1 MTRGSR
7 RLLSILILVGRGGGL
22 KGILLFGLSVT
33 LALGFPYALPQADAQ
48 GKVRHIG
55 YLSPGPPPGG
65 GFHPIEPFREGLLE
79 VGYVVGQSLVMD
91 ERYAS
96 GKDHLLPDL
105 AADLVRRN
113 ADLIVTVGDQ
123 ATAAAAKAT
132 RDIPIVT
139 AVSTDPVGIGLVVSL
154 ARPGGNITGLTTISP
169 ELGGKRLDLLK
180 QVVPRVSRIAV
191 LWNANNRGK
200 AAELRELE
208 TAAHRLAITVWS
220 IEIRGQADF
229 ERAFRTINRERAD
242 ALSTLRE
249 PLIQGHQ
256 KQIVQFAARSR
267 LPDMHV
273 GSEWADDGGLMAYGP
288 SVREIFRRSAV
299 YVDKILRGAKPAD
312 LPIEQP
318 TRFELVINLKTAKTL
333 GLTIPKSVLLQAD
346 RVIE

>member
-1 MTRGSR
+1 MLLNIIAVACR
-7 RLLSILILVGRGGGL
+7 RGGL
-22 KGILLFGLSVT
+22 KGIVLVGLSIT
-33 LALGFPYALPQADAQ
+33 LALWFPCAPLQADAQ

-55 YLSPGPPPGG
+55 FLSPGPPPGA
-65 GFHPIEPFREGLLE
+65 GFHAIEPVREGLAE
-79 VGYVVGQSLVMD
+79 VGYTVGQSLVID

-105 AADLVRRN
+105 AADLVRRKP
-113 ADLIVTVGDQ
+113 DLIVTVGDQ
-123 ATAAAAKAT
+123 ATAAAGKAT
-132 RDIPIVT
+132 SDIPIVM
-139 AVSTDPVGIGLVVSL
+139 AVSTDPVGIGLVASL
-154 ARPGGNITGLTTISP
+154 PRPGGNITGMTSLSP
-169 ELGGKRLDLLK
+169 ELGGKRLERLK

-208 TAAHRLAITVWS
+208 TAAHRLAIILRS

-229 ERAFRTINRERAD
+229 EPAFRTISRERTD
-242 ALSTLRE
+242 ALLTLRE

-256 KQIVQFAARSR
+256 RQIIQFAIRSR

-288 SVREIFRRSAV
+288 SLREIFRRSAV

-318 TRFELVINLKTAKTL
+318 TRFELVINVKTAKML
-333 GLTIPKSVLLQAD
+333 GLTIPPAVLQRAD
-346 RVIE
+346 RLIE